1 MYVVKV
7 FHGYITKD
15 GRRTR
20 DKTPTKLLV
29 FYNKQESEN
38 FANKIGGRVKK
49 LEEITKAWAFLLQKK
64 LKSFLFL

>member
-7 FHGYITKD
+7 FHGYISKD

-20 DKTPTKLLV
+20 DKRPDNLLL
-29 FYNKQESEN
+29 FSDKKQSEA

-49 LEEITKAWAFLLQKK
+49 LEEIKV
-64 LKSFLFL
+64 